1 MATQTGIDISAT
13 VSILGQYMQTA
24 DERAFKAAVRCLLYL
39 KGRKTRGLVCR
50 RRSKPSSIVYSDAS
64 YAPHGKTGMGWRRSR
79 SGACV
84 TYNGTPASWFSK
96 SQSCVACKCYRLH
109 TKYSNCALVST
120 CESEYIALSQ
130 GAREGRWVQRI
141 LRFMGHPEGPLNLMC
156 DNTAAKAVCDLEVD
170 TKRSRHIDV
179 R

>member
-1 MATQTGIDISAT
+1 MPAMLRMARQAWGGDDQDQGHALPIMVRLSAGSANRNRALH
-13 VSILGQYMQTA
+13 VSVNVY
-24 DERAFKAAVRCLLYL
+24 
-39 KGRKTRGLVCR
+39 
-50 RRSKPSSIVYSDAS
+50 KPSTHYI
-64 YAPHGKTGMGWRRSR
+64 
-79 SGACV
+79 
-84 TYNGTPASWFSK
+84 
-96 SQSCVACKCYRLH
+96 
-109 TKYSNCALVST
+109 ALVST

-141 LRFMGHPEGPLNLMC
+141 LRFMGHREEPLNLMC